1 MSKKQEK
8 EVLSCFKI
16 QKIRRNKKL
25 KAEKAYIFWKKR
37 LNTKKAGI
45 YPAYQ

>member
-8 EVLSCFKI
+8 EVFSCFKI
-16 QKIRRNKKL
+16 QKIIRNKKL
-25 KAEKAYIFWKKR
+25 KAEKTYIILKKR
-37 LNTKKAGI
+37 LNTKKAGV